1 MPAGAPSTGS
11 GLRLNLGGEGEEPN
25 CINQQPEW
33 RDLNDI
39 ASRSGSPL
47 RVILIGGHPF
57 LFCSNLRLPFPDNS
71 VQEAI
76 TNGVPVDRTT
86 LWGPG
91 VQSTEITRVLRPGGT
106 WIDNGV
112 VVHTEP

>member
-1 MPAGAPSTGS
+1 MSTGS
-11 GLRLNLGGEGEEPN
+11 GSAGRVLRLNLGGEGEEPD

-33 RDLNDI
+33 RDLNDL

-47 RVILIGGHPF
+47 RAILIGGHPF
-57 LFCSNLRLPFPDNS
+57 LFCSNLRLPFPDDS
-71 VQEAI
+71 VHEVI
-76 TNGVPVDRTT
+76 TNGVPIDRTT
-86 LWGPG
+86 LWGAG
-91 VQSTEITRVLRPGGT
+91 VQSTEVTRVLCSGGT

>member
-1 MPAGAPSTGS
+1 MATGAAGTGS

-25 CINQQPEW
+25 CINQQPDW
-33 RDLNDI
+33 RDLNDV

-57 LFCSNLRLPFPDNS
+57 LFCSNLQLPFPDNS
-71 VQEAI
+71 VQEVI
-76 TNGVPVDRTT
+76 TNGVPVDRNT

-91 VQSTEITRVLRPGGT
+91 VQSAEISRVLRSGGT
-106 WIDNGV
+106 WSDNGV